1 MMAHFGDK
9 FGRKNMFMLSILLM
23 VIPTFA
29 LALMP
34 TFNHFVSFGVDSMGF
49 TPKNA
54 HYLGYIAPVF
64 LIFVRICQ
72 GVAVGGEL
80 PGAWVFV
87 YEHAPQGQKKHL
99 YRFFKRFCSFWD
111 FAWEFGLYWDL
122 HGF

>member
-1 MMAHFGDK
+1 MAHFGDR

-34 TFNHFVSFGVDSMGF
+34 TFNHFVSFGVDSMGL

-72 GVAVGGEL
+72 GIAVGGEL

-87 YEHAPQGQKKHL
+87 HEHAPQGQKKHL
-99 YRFFKRFCSFWD
+99 YWFFKRFCSFWD

-122 HGF
+122 YGF